1 MIDQVT
7 NLEDGDIALPT
18 ASLDL
23 STRMR
28 DLRAR
33 QGLKQ
38 SEVARRMRLDPSI
51 PSLWEQGKRLVPAN
65 RVRALAEALEVSVEE
80 LLDGVSGAQ
89 RARRRPSRVPGPI
102 PPVAASSRS
111 WSTSA
116 PCARSQADAGPL
128 LRLLPQ
134 IEDEPSV
141 QEERAGRATTAE
153 QWVVPERPP
162 LDGWIPDGWQPADR
176 IQDISPSLPD
186 GYWLDPMKLEK
197 RNARQLAAQ
206 SPVRGGPVGGRR
218 ARRAGC
224 RAGRAAV
231 SPLQQGGRLRPQAR
245 LPLAET
251 IFRCVVA
258 ADHGGLTDGA
268 LVEMLRERSSACR
281 SRRPCCAACAIR
293 YGRIRSAASTPTCS
307 EGADSPPALARR
319 PGAATRP
326 STR

>member
-1 MIDQVT
+1 MIDQIT
-7 NLEDGDIALPT
+7 TLEDGDIALPT

-65 RVRALAEALEVSVEE
+65 RVRALADALEVSVEE

-89 RARRRPSRVPGPI
+89 RATAKAADSPARTGISDLLDGP
-102 PPVAASSRS
+102 AMRNH
-111 WSTSA
+111 
-116 PCARSQADAGPL
+116 QADDGPL

-134 IEDEPSV
+134 SGDEQASREQSNELPS
-141 QEERAGRATTAE
+141 E
-153 QWVVPERPP
+153 QWIVPERPA
-162 LDGWIPDGWQPADR
+162 LDGWIPDGWEVADR

-186 GYWLDPMKLEK
+186 GYWLDPVKLEK
-197 RNARQLAAQ
+197 PNARQLLKSRLCEADQAVVAEQDVPGAAL
-206 SPVRGGPVGGRR
+206 
-218 ARRAGC
+218 AE
-224 RAGRAAV
+224 
-231 SPLQQGGRLRPQAR
+231 RLYLHCSKEDGFLPSGR
-245 LPLAET
+245 LPLAES

-268 LVEMLRERSSACR
+268 LVEMLRERTGAVPVSTTLL
-281 SRRPCCAACAIR
+281 RRLRDSVRPYPIR
-293 YGRIRSAASTPTCS
+293 RVDADLFGGRR
-307 EGADSPPALARR
+307 
-319 PGAATRP
+319 
-326 STR
+326 

>member
-1 MIDQVT
+1 MIDQIT

-23 STRMR
+23 SIRMR

-65 RVRALAEALEVSVEE
+65 RVRALADALEVSVEE

-89 RARRRPSRVPGPI
+89 RAATTKAVSDGPGHSVMNDLLDERAVRAHP
-102 PPVAASSRS
+102 
-111 WSTSA
+111 
-116 PCARSQADAGPL
+116 ADSGPL

-134 IEDEPSV
+134 TGEEPP
-141 QEERAGRATTAE
+141 TAELNGDTPSE

-176 IQDISPSLPD
+176 IQDITPSLPD
-186 GYWLDPMKLEK
+186 GYWLDPVKLEK
-197 RNARQLAAQ
+197 STARQLLRSRLCAEDQSVVGQREVPGAAL
-206 SPVRGGPVGGRR
+206 
-218 ARRAGC
+218 AE
-224 RAGRAAV
+224 
-231 SPLQQGGRLRPQAR
+231 RLYRHCSKENGFIPSAR

-251 IFRCVVA
+251 IFRCVLT

-268 LVEMLRERSSACR
+268 LVEMLRERSSAVPV
-281 SRRPCCAACAIR
+281 SAILLRRLRDSVRPYPIR
-293 YGRIRSAASTPTCS
+293 RVDADLFGGRR
-307 EGADSPPALARR
+307 
-319 PGAATRP
+319 
-326 STR
+326 